1 MRLNLKKYNKIFFA
15 GIGGISMSALALLV
29 QNEGKVV
36 LGSDLTIS
44 PLTKKLK
51 KKGIKVFNKHKAS
64 NIKGCDLV
72 VFSGA
77 IPSENPEIK
86 TAIQNNIPVI
96 ERSELL
102 YLVSKQYKNVIAI
115 SGTHGKTTTTAMIA
129 YIFMLCGLN
138 PTVHIGGEFE
148 SINGNIKLGDKQFF
162 ITEACEFRDSFLTL
176 KPTISVINNIE
187 IEHLD
192 YFKNFEKEKESFNK
206 FAKQTKKICFVNS
219 KYKNLL
225 KGNKNIKTYGVS
237 NSNSLYVRNV
247 KRGADSKYSFDC
259 YQGSNYIGNFKLNT
273 YGKHNIENALAA
285 ISVCLEFG
293 ISYNVIYLGLK
304 SFTNVKRRFEVVG
317 LYKSCMMLHDYA
329 HHPTEILNTIKTC
342 KEVFKKKVVCIFQ
355 PHTYS
360 RTKTLIDNFSKCF
373 DGLDCLYLLKTY
385 SARER
390 FEYLGSADYLKDR
403 ILKSNPNFL
412 IKGVY
417 SKKEFI
423 KTIKKE
429 NLYDCV
435 LLFLGAGDI
444 EKIPFKIAKRKDYF
458 NKN

>member
-1 MRLNLKKYNKIFFA
+1 MKLNLKNYNKIFFV
-15 GIGGISMSALALLV
+15 GIGGISMSALAMLV
-29 QNEGKVV
+29 KNEGKQV
-36 LGSDLTIS
+36 LGSDLTKSKI
-44 PLTKKLK
+44 TKNLK
-51 KKGIKVFNKHKAS
+51 SKGIKIFTKHKAS
-64 NIKGCDLV
+64 NIKDCDLV
-72 VFSGA
+72 IFSGA

-86 TAIQNNIPVI
+86 MATQKNIPVI

-102 YLVSKQYKNVIAI
+102 YLISKQYKNVIAI

-129 YIFMLCGLN
+129 YIFMLCGLK

-148 SINGNIKLGDKQFF
+148 SINGNIMLGEKEYF
-162 ITEACEFRDSFLTL
+162 ITEACEFRGSFLTL
-176 KPTISVINNIE
+176 KPTVSVINNIE

-192 YFKNFEKEKESFNK
+192 YFKNFENIQKSFNK
-206 FAKQTKKICFVNS
+206 FANQTKKICFVNA
-219 KYKNLL
+219 KHRPLL
-225 KGNKNIKTYGVS
+225 KSENNIKTYGFS
-237 NSNSLYVRNV
+237 NSNSLYVRNI
-247 KRGADSKYSFDC
+247 KKGSDSKYSFDC
-259 YQGSNYIGNFKLNT
+259 YQGKSFIGNFKLNV

-285 ISVCLEFG
+285 ISVCLHFG
-293 ISYNVIYLGLK
+293 IDYNVIYLGLK

-317 LYKSCMMLHDYA
+317 FFKSCMMLHDYA
-329 HHPTEILNTIKTC
+329 HHPTEILTAIKTC
-342 KEVFKKKVVCIFQ
+342 KEVFKKKVVCVFQ

-360 RTKTLIDNFSKCF
+360 RTKTLIENFSKCF

-385 SARER
+385 SAREK

-412 IKGVY
+412 VKGVY

-429 NLYDCV
+429 NLYSCV

-444 EKIPFKIAKRKDYF
+444 EKIPFKIAKSKDCF
-458 NKN
+458 C